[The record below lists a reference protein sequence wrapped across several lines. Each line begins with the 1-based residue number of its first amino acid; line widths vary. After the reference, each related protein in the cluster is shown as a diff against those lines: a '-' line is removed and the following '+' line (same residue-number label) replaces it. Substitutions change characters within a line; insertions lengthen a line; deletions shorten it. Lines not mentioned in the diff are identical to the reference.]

1 VGDRALEE
9 IAGTLRD
16 IVDNDGLL
24 IRYGSDKFAIFMAPN
39 DAISVQL
46 RLRDVAERA
55 RASIA
60 AKTFHGV
67 SISACI
73 GGTSFEA
80 FTDTTTALE
89 LIAAADD
96 ARRRARQRGK
106 GEVEIG

>member
-1 VGDRALEE
+1 ME
-9 IAGTLRD
+9 
-16 IVDNDGLL
+16 
-24 IRYGSDKFAIFMAPN
+24 PN

-60 AKTFHGV
+60 AKSFHGV

-73 GGTSFEA
+73 GGTSFEG
-80 FTDTTTALE
+80 FSEQTPALE

-96 ARRRARQRGK
+96 ARRTARQRGK
-106 GEVEIG
+106 GEVEIR

>member
-1 VGDRALEE
+1 
-9 IAGTLRD
+9 
-16 IVDNDGLL
+16 
-24 IRYGSDKFAIFMAPN
+24 MAPN

-55 RASIA
+55 RQASPPRA
-60 AKTFHGV
+60 SMASRSPPV
-67 SISACI
+67 SEVHLLSH
-73 GGTSFEA
+73 SE
-80 FTDTTTALE
+80 TDDCTR